1 MTPTRAYT
9 RLVVYACGG
18 LFALSV
24 SICPVIAQCSP
35 PGAPTFSAAAGPGH
49 RKVTITFGGVVAAE
63 LQQLVNGQWY
73 NETWMYQ
80 DGTRTYEDYGHNYTA
95 TFRTR
100 NWNTCGMSSG
110 WVTASATTL
119 DIGQPWLNVTPGP
132 GNSVYVQ
139 TGRVVD
145 VDSSLFWSSDGG
157 ATFAYHSTWNNQ
169 PPLIVGLVP
178 NQTYFFY
185 AQIDPGGDDGIRYTP
200 IKGVRLSADQDY
212 GICDLTIAPS
222 QVGKPVN
229 VINGNM
235 FLEQTDFRLPGIG
248 EEIAVNRSY
257 NSLVQYAGMFGL
269 GWSTKYDGSLTVIDS
284 RNLRLASA
292 DGRAIYFARVGLS
305 DPFSG
310 ITPGFPGSLIANG
323 DGTYTLTFPDGRSKK
338 FGTSGKLL
346 WEKDRNGNQTTLN
359 YDRNGIF
366 TGVTDGFGRTLSI
379 SISNGLVSQISDSLG
394 TIATYAYYPLTN
406 LLKTVTYQDGSKY
419 EFEYDSTSS
428 PGKTLLKTVKDA
440 SNNILET
447 HLYDSQGRATTSEI
461 HGTHEKYTLDYSNSA
476 FTSVTDGL
484 GRVTKYHFDR
494 TAARNV
500 VKKIEGLC
508 GCGGGGTESTE
519 YFYDAELNLVKKVD
533 ALGRET
539 LYTYDGNRN
548 LVSLEEK
555 IGSTS
560 LGTET
565 FTYNV
570 FGQVLTH
577 ADRMNGV
584 TINTYDANGNVL
596 TTKDPLNN
604 VTTLEYPAT
613 NNKGLPTQIKDAR
626 NNITKFRWF
635 AGSGLLEEIEDPY
648 GKKTNLTYDARGRT
662 NTITNPL
669 GHVTDYNYFDDTQR
683 KVEMIYPNLD
693 KITYKY
699 DIRRLLESVTDERG
713 KITNYEFDP
722 QYRLKKI
729 TDPLGHAREFGYNSM
744 SFMTSSKDGLG
755 NITNYVPD
763 DFDRLK
769 EIEYPAPTVGAP
781 RLKEKF
787 EYDKVGRIKKTIDT
801 ANRDTVYTYDDT
813 NRKITV
819 TNAELESTELKY
831 NARFQNIEVKDALNQ
846 VYTFT
851 YDPLNRML
859 TQSRAGGTMSFEYD
873 AVGNRTK
880 RTDYMGRVTNYEYD
894 FLNRLKKIKYGD
906 PVTPGTPVPE
916 ATYNYDDISRLT
928 SAINAS
934 GTVSFAYD
942 NRNRVTS
949 TTDVFNRVVAYEYE
963 RSSTVNQK
971 RLKLDGS
978 LYATYNFDNAERLVN
993 IVNAS
998 DSTTITFGYY
1008 ADDLPQTRTYP
1019 NGVSTSYLFD
1029 NMRRLTRLTDTGP
1042 SGTLFD
1048 RQYAYNAANQIS
1060 QIVEPE
1066 QTRNFG
1072 YDNVNR
1078 LTGVTG
1084 SVFENYVFDDVGN
1097 RTSSHRSATYS
1108 YQPFNKLTATE
1119 TATYSIDANGNTTLK
1134 SEGSNF
1140 WRYNW
1145 DYENRLTEAAA
1156 RKQKVRY
1163 RYDALGRRV
1172 QRYTVGNAENTN
1184 FTYNGDDVL
1193 VDDNFGTLTKYV
1205 NGKGIDNKLRAT
1217 TGSTPSYFLV
1227 DHLGSTNGLANSS
1240 GALTASNGYDS
1251 FGNPT
1256 NPAFPSRYQ
1265 FTGREFDSFAKIQ
1278 FSRARF
1284 YDPAIGRFI
1293 SEDPI
1298 GFNGGDV
1305 NLYGYVNNR
1314 PLVLV
1319 DPDGRFGLCRE
1330 VDGSIVPCPAPL
1342 ATKLALRKLA
1352 CAIEGYNPWITF
1364 EVGGGLQFGPFG
1376 GSDAIALGFNPLT
1389 QELAGQTRLMSGN
1402 GGALGILATAGFQIG
1417 VSLGPSASS
1426 LAPSTAAEIYGDASA
1441 FGGGS
1446 GSVTHDG
1453 AFGLGA
1459 GVGPVIGGGA
1469 GGGLRIG
1476 ETSPLFSL
1484 NRNPCGCPK

>member
-9 RLVVYACGG
+9 RLVVYVCGG

-73 NETWMYQ
+73 NETWMYE
-80 DGTRTYEDYGHNYTA
+80 DGSRTYEDYGHNYTA

-119 DIGQPWLNVTPGP
+119 DIGQPWINVYPGP

-139 TGRVVD
+139 TGAVAD
-145 VDSSLFWSSDGG
+145 VNSSLFWSSNNGV
-157 ATFAYHSTWNNQ
+157 TFDYHSTWYSGS
-169 PPLIVGLVP
+169 PPPVEVPLVP
-178 NQTYFFY
+178 HHTYYFY
-185 AQIDPGGDDGIRYTP
+185 AEINPGGDDGIRRTP
-200 IKGVRLSADQDY
+200 IKMVRLAADQDY
-212 GICDLTIAPS
+212 GRCDATVAPS
-222 QVGKPVN
+222 AVGKPVN
-229 VINGNM
+229 VVNGNM
-235 FLEQTDFRLPGIG
+235 FLEQADHQPPGIG
-248 EEIAVNRSY
+248 EGIVIHRSY
-257 NSLVQYAGMFGL
+257 NSLVQYAGMFGF
-269 GWSTKYDGSLTVIDS
+269 GWSTKYDVALTVIDS

-292 DGRAIYFARVGLS
+292 DGRATYFARVGLS

-310 ITPGFPGSLIANG
+310 ITPGFPGSFVANG

-359 YDRNGIF
+359 YDRNNVL
-366 TGVTDGFGRTLSI
+366 TGVTDAFGRTLTI
-379 SISNGLVSQISDSLG
+379 TISNGLVLQISDSLG
-394 TIATYAYYPLTN
+394 TIATYAYLPTTN
-406 LLKTVTYQDGSKY
+406 LLRTVTYQDGSKF

-440 SNNILET
+440 SNNVLET
-447 HLYDSQGRATTSEI
+447 HLYDAQGRATTSEI
-461 HGTHEKYTLDYSNSA
+461 HGTHEKYTFDYSNSA
-476 FTSVTDGL
+476 ITSVTDGL

-500 VKKIEGLC
+500 VKKVEGLC
-508 GCGGGGTESTE
+508 GCGGGGTEATE
-519 YFYDAELNLVKKVD
+519 YFYDTELNLVKKVD

-539 LYTYDGNRN
+539 LYTYDSKRN

-555 IGSTS
+555 IGATS

-565 FTYNV
+565 FTHNL

-577 ADRMNGV
+577 TDRMNGV
-584 TINTYDANGNVL
+584 TTNTYDSNGNLL

-613 NNKGLPTQIKDAR
+613 NNEGLPTQIKDAR
-626 NNITKFRWF
+626 NNITKFKWF

-648 GKKTNLTYDARGRT
+648 GKKTNFTYDARGRT

-669 GHVTDYNYFDDTQR
+669 GDVTDYNYFDDTQR

-699 DIRRLLESVTDERG
+699 DVRRLLESVTDERG
-713 KITNYEFDP
+713 KITGYEFDS

-729 TDPLGHAREFGYNSM
+729 TDPLGHAREFGYNAM

-831 NARFQNIEVKDALNQ
+831 NARFQNIEVKDTLNQ

-851 YDPLNRML
+851 YDPLNRRL

-906 PVTPGTPVPE
+906 PITPGTPVPE

-942 NRNRVTS
+942 IRNRLKS
-949 TTDVFNRVVAYEYE
+949 ETDVFGHLIENTYDAAGR
-963 RSSTVNQK
+963 RTQ
-971 RLKLDGS
+971 LKLDGS
-978 LYATYNFDNAERLVN
+978 VH
-993 IVNAS
+993 AS
-998 DSTTITFGYY
+998 FAY
-1008 ADDLPQTRTYP
+1008 DDA
-1019 NGVSTSYLFD
+1019 N
-1029 NMRRLTRLTDTGP
+1029 RLTGLTDE
-1042 SGTLFD
+1042 S
-1048 RQYAYNAANQIS
+1048 S
-1060 QIVEPE
+1060 QSF
-1066 QTRNFG
+1066 TFG
-1072 YDNVNR
+1072 YDNADRLTARTFPNGISSTFEHDGMSRLTKLKHQSPTATLVENNFAYNTANQIAQITELAQTRVFSYDAVNR
-1078 LTGVTG
+1078 LTGMTNG
-1084 SVFENYVFDDVGN
+1084 ATSESYVYDDVGN
-1097 RTSSHRSATYS
+1097 RTSSHRSATYGYS
-1108 YQPFNKLTATE
+1108 PFNRLVGTA
-1119 TATYSIDANGNTTLK
+1119 TATYSFDAKGNTVQK

-1140 WRYNW
+1140 WRYFW
-1145 DYENRLTEAAA
+1145 DYDGRLSTVST
-1156 RKQKVRY
+1156 RKQTVKY
-1163 RYDALGRRV
+1163 SYDALGRRV
-1172 QRYTVGNAENTN
+1172 RRHYTGAKEVAKFSYDGLDVVL
-1184 FTYNGDDVL
+1184 DDQQ
-1193 VDDNFGTLTKYV
+1193 GTLTKYQ
-1205 NGKGIDNKLRAT
+1205 NGPGIDNKLKSGPST
-1217 TGSTPSYFLV
+1217 TARYFLG
-1227 DHLGSTNGLANSS
+1227 DHLGSTLALTNSS
-1240 GALTASNGYDS
+1240 GAITDSNTYDS

-1256 NPAFPSRYQ
+1256 NAAFPTRYQ
-1265 FTGREFDSFAKIQ
+1265 FTGREFDNFSGLQ
-1278 FSRARF
+1278 YSRARF
-1284 YDPAIGRFI
+1284 YDANLGRFV

-1298 GFNGGDV
+1298 GFAGGDV
-1305 NLYGYVNNR
+1305 NLYGYVRNQPQWFRDPMGLQPGADVLTNPGVLGGLSAGATLAGTAGAIVVAGGAAIYGASYVGTWSANHPLNPYVNGPWPINPWKPPLGYPIPQIR
-1314 PLVLV
+1314 PPVTV
-1319 DPDGRFGLCRE
+1319 SGPTCQPVPRTFPWFRDRTDTWPNPDPDRDGCAEERSACVQLC
-1330 VDGSIVPCPAPL
+1330 AK
-1342 ATKLALRKLA
+1342 A
-1352 CAIEGYNPWITF
+1352 
-1364 EVGGGLQFGPFG
+1364 QFDPDMKNIWG
-1376 GSDAIALGFNPLT
+1376 GSLT
-1389 QELAGQTRLMSGN
+1389 TCLK
-1402 GGALGILATAGFQIG
+1402 
-1417 VSLGPSASS
+1417 
-1426 LAPSTAAEIYGDASA
+1426 
-1441 FGGGS
+1441 
-1446 GSVTHDG
+1446 
-1453 AFGLGA
+1453 
-1459 GVGPVIGGGA
+1459 
-1469 GGGLRIG
+1469 
-1476 ETSPLFSL
+1476 
-1484 NRNPCGCPK
+1484 GCISERCKRGMRF